1 MSDFQG
7 KQKIS
12 KKISKD
18 STAPGIGTFTLIYF
32 LFQVMFNF

>member
-12 KKISKD
+12 QKISKD
-18 STAPGIGTFTLIYF
+18 STAPGIGTFTHY
-32 LFQVMFNF
+32 LFFVSGNV